1 MRRSILLA
9 GVLAV
14 CLAPG
19 AASAKLS
26 SIGFEVDPL
35 HPKAGEP
42 ITITMM
48 CYLGRDHTQAISSCF
63 GNEGVMAWVHPLD
76 GEGEFDRDDWIAVY
90 GHPTPTGAT
99 RGRVVL
105 DEPGPYDVLPLWRRW
120 SDRSAGGLPGIVRIE
135 VGRRASP
142 VPTAI
147 SFAFLGLVV
156 LTWRR
161 RARNRH
167 T

>member
-1 MRRSILLA
+1 
-9 GVLAV
+9 V
-14 CLAPG
+14 CLAPR

-26 SIGFEVDPL
+26 SIDFEVDPL

-42 ITITMM
+42 ITITMT
-48 CYLGRDHTQAISSCF
+48 CYLGRDHTQAMSSCF

-76 GEGEFDRDDWIAVY
+76 GEGEFDRDDWIAIY

-135 VGRRASP
+135 VERRASP
-142 VPTAI
+142 VPAAI
-147 SFAFLGLVV
+147 LFAVLGLLV

-161 RARNRH
+161 PAARSRARWIERGVC
-167 T
+167 